1 MHVGC
6 KKIATFYSA
15 TITKVFQLEK
25 PLDEAYELPK
35 ENKQILI
42 PAGFNWTKT
51 VSPVTIPTG

>member
-1 MHVGC
+1 VSTKCTWGV

-25 PLDEAYELPK
+25 TLDEAYQLPK

-42 PAGFNWTKT
+42 PAGFN
-51 VSPVTIPTG
+51 